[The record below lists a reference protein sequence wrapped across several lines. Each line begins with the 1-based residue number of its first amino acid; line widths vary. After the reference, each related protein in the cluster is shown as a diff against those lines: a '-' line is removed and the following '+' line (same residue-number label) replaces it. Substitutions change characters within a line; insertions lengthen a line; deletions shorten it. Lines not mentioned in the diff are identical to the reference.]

1 MRGICIGLYRN
12 VSVMELDW
20 DSARVFLAVVRNGS
34 LRSAGRELGLSQ
46 PTVGRRLAVFEA
58 AVSMEP
64 LFDRLPEG
72 LRLTSAGAGIVPL
85 AERLEAAA
93 VALQR
98 RRAVSSEIG
107 GLVRISVGE
116 WAAGFL
122 ASCLADVRWQRLLSD
137 KISLEFVESDQ
148 TANLSR
154 RAADLAVRHAVPET
168 GELYVSRVGTIA
180 CAVYRSVSHKTAGT
194 LPWIAYTEDQSH
206 YASARW
212 VAQRV
217 EATGGCIAIR
227 ASSMAIQLSA
237 VRAGAGMAV
246 LPCYVG
252 DTEQGLV
259 RVTDP
264 IAELDAVHWL
274 IVHRDL
280 RRVPR
285 IRAAMDWI
293 RDLFSSQKSRLAGR

>member
-1 MRGICIGLYRN
+1 MNLHRASQKCIG
-12 VSVMELDW
+12 MDLDW
-20 DSARVFLAVVRNGS
+20 DSARVFLAVVRKGS
-34 LRSAGRELGLSQ
+34 LRGAGRELGLSQ

-58 AVSMEP
+58 AVSTEP

-85 AERLEAAA
+85 AERLEGAAF
-93 VALQR
+93 ALQR
-98 RRAVSSEIG
+98 QRVVSPEIG
-107 GLVRISVGE
+107 GLVRLSVGE

-122 ASCLADVRWQRLLSD
+122 ASSLSDARRQRLLSD
-137 KISLEFVESDQ
+137 KISLEFVESDE

-154 RAADLAVRHAVPET
+154 RAADLAVRHGVPET
-168 GELYVSRVGTIA
+168 GELYISRVGTIA
-180 CAVYRSVSHKTAGT
+180 CAVYRSVSCTTVGE
-194 LPWIAYTEDQSH
+194 LPWIAYTEDQAH

-212 VAQRV
+212 IAQRV
-217 EATGGCIAIR
+217 EVAGGCIAIR

-252 DTEQGLV
+252 DAELGLV
-259 RVTDP
+259 RVADR

-285 IRAAMDWI
+285 VRAVMDWI
-293 RDLFSSQKSRLAGR
+293 RDIFSSQRSRLEGT